1 MSKDHLSAKE
11 RETRKVTLILHAA
24 LTTVLNGLE
33 EKDYPHIFV
42 STNSGNLSS
51 IIFDSMKFMTQFNLM
66 FKDENRKLTV
76 FDKALCLAM
85 SLERNKVITTSD
97 LKGRVPKRL
106 TSLNEK
112 LITEAVL
119 GYIAHSSYHV
129 KRTDITGDFSYE
141 SYSNGHKTDL
151 KHMKT
156 LLTEEFV
163 TTNFDYNKCLALL
176 YEIYL
181 RGVCHTHGLPSGQ
194 IYDLKKKITVKEKSS
209 SPINTVEVKN
219 TYSYYI
225 KSFRIMKLKKY

>member
-11 RETRKVTLILHAA
+11 RETRKVTIVLHSA

-42 STNSGNLSS
+42 STNSSNLSS
-51 IIFDSMKFMTQFNLM
+51 IVFDSMKFMEQFKVM
-66 FKDENRKLTV
+66 FQDEERRLTI

-106 TSLNEK
+106 TNLNEK

-119 GYIAHSSYHV
+119 GYIAHSSYNV

-141 SYSNGHKTDL
+141 SYSNGHKTEL

-156 LLTEEFV
+156 LLNEEFV

-194 IYDLKKKITVKEKSS
+194 IYDLKKKITVKEKYSA
-209 SPINTVEVKN
+209 PINTVKEDN
-219 TYSYYI
+219 TYSEYR
-225 KSFRIMKLKKY
+225 KSFRSMK